1 MNTSRR
7 FRRLHC
13 LDLTFAARKVSS
25 TASTVRHRYA
35 WIIAALLACAI
46 PSHFASAATVIWTA
60 ASGTDTNWSNGAN
73 WSGAAAPTGADD
85 VKFFDTGTNLTIGLP
100 NTFVDGAF
108 TGSIGSLQLGQ
119 TNGFHT
125 IAIATGQ
132 TLNITNGHLNVG
144 TSTDINLVRN
154 LTNTFVGAGTLNFDN
169 TNFSL
174 ILAQGSAGGLSG
186 LRANLNL
193 SGLDNFTMNGS
204 RIGLGTTTL
213 PNPGNANQREAAFLT
228 LAKTNVI
235 RLSYAVPLNTYLT
248 SAAATNAIEMSH
260 NAGNNAGI
268 LSLLYL
274 GQTNVFYIDS
284 ISAGRTKASATSA
297 GVVQFNP
304 SLIGSSPVAFFRGVG
319 GNSSRVT
326 RWSIADMCTA
336 ASSAQVSVGTN
347 NFTGGTVN
355 ALIDTLSL
363 ARDTTAS
370 HTATPNIVG
379 VLTFDSGVIDAHTV
393 YAGNQSIGPS
403 GSSTPLV
410 GIINVNGTGLLTV
423 NSNLVL
429 GRTTLNSIAANRTT
443 GILNINGG
451 TVRAASIG
459 VGSFSTNNVIS
470 MTNATLVVSNSIGA
484 AGFGVTRFAISNSL
498 LQFSVSGATNA
509 YVTNLVTGGATNF
522 ITIGSAAVLPS
533 YPTQVTLVKYVGAI
547 AGAGFNFGLNPLP
560 PTAIGYLS
568 NNTAN
573 ASIDLVLTTDPRPV
587 IIDQPVGTAVDP
599 GTTVNFTVNAS
610 GAPTL
615 GYQWLKDGTNIT
627 DVGSFSG
634 TTTSNLT
641 VTSAQTTENGNYSVV
656 INNDYGSVTSSAA
669 ILFVSAGDVA
679 PFISVDPQS
688 QTILFGQGATFS
700 VSGAA
705 KPLPTYQWLKDN
717 VVIPNATNTSYSL
730 VNTTLSDEAGYSVIL
745 SNSVNSIT
753 SAVATLTVNIPP
765 VITNQPVSTS
775 VLNGGSASFT
785 VVAGGKPTPTYQWLK
800 NTFPVT
806 DATNATL
813 TLNPAVPTDAGT
825 YAVVVINSAGTATST
840 NVTLIVNSSMTISSL
855 FPANLSSGICVDT
868 PLKITFSTPP
878 VLGNAGK
885 IRIFN
890 ATNTAT
896 PVDTID
902 IGTSAPN
909 GAQPRLIAGATY
921 NTYPV
926 FISGN
931 TATIYPHLNVLTTNQ
946 TYYVTIENVV
956 NGTFKDGAGATF
968 TGISATNVWRFT
980 TKPTGP
986 ANATNIVIAA
996 DGSGDFNTVQGA
1008 IDFVPAANITPRTL
1022 NIRNGV
1028 YQEIVYVN
1036 QKNNLTFIG
1045 QDRNQTIITY
1055 PNNDSLNGGTS
1066 LRPSFRLQGNDN
1078 ALINLTSTN
1087 ATPRGGSQ
1095 AEALRTDG
1103 RRIVVFHTKLASFQD
1118 TMLNNNN
1125 GDLVYVEDTLI
1136 QGDTDFIWGGGTT
1149 FLTNSEIRCLSSG
1162 SHITQARTAAD
1173 TNGFSFVNSF
1183 LTRGSNTVTGCDFGR
1198 SLGFADGNVA
1208 FIGCQ
1213 IDDHII
1219 GWADSLARSWEFGN
1233 SNLPPVMPVA
1243 YNGVQLTNN
1252 DPRMLLAINATN
1264 WLYGWAPQ
1272 VLPLILTNPAS
1283 LSVAGGATAV
1293 FTVTAIGVPAP
1304 SYQWLKNGTNLT
1316 GQTGVTLTINSANV
1330 NDAGTY
1336 SVIVSNTVGSVTSTT
1351 ATLTVGNTA
1360 PTLSLDGTSVTI
1372 NVGEIINFGAAGTDP
1387 DVPIQSLTY
1396 SLTSGPTNATI
1407 NPTSGMFY
1415 FRPEVWQ
1422 SDTTNLFTFQ
1432 VTDDGAPNLSDSK
1445 NYTVVVNPL
1454 TQPLLN
1460 SSAYTGGQFSLSVNG
1475 QVGPDYAIQVSTNL
1489 SLGGWVTLYTTSS
1502 VAMPFT
1508 FVDTNA
1514 NSAPI
1519 QFYRVI
1525 VGPPLP

>member
-1 MNTSRR
+1 MNTPRR
-7 FRRLHC
+7 LRRLHC
-13 LDLTFAARKVSS
+13 LHLG
-25 TASTVRHRYA
+25 YA
-35 WIIAALLACAI
+35 WIIGALLACAL
-46 PSHFASAATVIWTA
+46 PASAANVIWTA

-73 WSGAAAPTGADD
+73 WSGASAPGGADD
-85 VKFFDTGTNLTIGLP
+85 VRFFDTGTNGTIGLP
-100 NTFVDGAF
+100 NSFVDGVFAG
-108 TGSIGSLQLGQ
+108 TIGSLQLGQ

-125 IAIATGQ
+125 IAIASGQ
-132 TLNITNGHLNVG
+132 TLNITNGNLIVG
-144 TSTDINLVRN
+144 TAGDINLVRN
-154 LTNTFVGAGTLNFDN
+154 LTNTILGASTLNFDN
-169 TNFSL
+169 TNFNL
-174 ILAQGSAGGLSG
+174 VLAQGSAGGLSG

-213 PNPGNANQREAAFLT
+213 PNPGSANQREAGFLQ
-228 LAKTNVI
+228 LARTNVI
-235 RLSYAVPLNTYLT
+235 RLSSAAPLNTYLT
-248 SAAATNAIEMSH
+248 SAGQNDAIEMSH
-260 NAGNNAGI
+260 NAGNNPGI

-274 GQTNVFYIDS
+274 GITNVFYIDS
-284 ISAGRTKASATSA
+284 ISAGRTKASANSA

-304 SLIGSSPVAFFRGVG
+304 GFIANSPVAYFRGIG

-326 RWSIADMCTA
+326 WWSIADMCTA
-336 ASSAQVSVGTN
+336 ASSSQVSVGTN

-363 ARDTTAS
+363 GRDTTAS
-370 HTATPNIVG
+370 HTATANIVG
-379 VLTFDSGVIDAHTV
+379 VLTFDTGVIDANTV
-393 YAGNQSIGPS
+393 YVGNQSLGPA
-403 GSSTPLV
+403 GSSTPIV
-410 GIINVNGTGLLTV
+410 GIINVNGSGLLTV

-429 GRTTLNSIAANRTT
+429 GRTTVNSIAANRTV
-443 GILNINGG
+443 GVLNINGG
-451 TVRAASIG
+451 TVRAASIS
-459 VGSFSTNNVIS
+459 VGAVSTNAVIA

-484 AGFGVTRFAISNSL
+484 AGFGVNRFNITNSL
-498 LQFSVSGATNA
+498 LQFSVSGATNC

-522 ITIGSAAVLPS
+522 ITIGSAAILPS
-533 YPTQVTLVKYVGAI
+533 YPTQVTLVKYVGSI
-547 AGAGFNFGLNPLP
+547 GGAGFNFGLNPLP

-573 ASIDLVLTTDPRPV
+573 ASVDLVLTTDPRPL
-587 IIDQPVGTAVDP
+587 ITAQPVGTAVDP
-599 GTTVNFTVNAS
+599 GTTVNFTVTAA

-615 GYQWLKDGTNIT
+615 TYQWLKDGTNIT
-627 DVGSFSG
+627 DVGSFTG

-641 VTSAQTTENGNYSVV
+641 VTSAQTTENGNYSVIV
-656 INNDYGSVTSSAA
+656 ANDYGSVTSSPA

-688 QTILFGQGATFS
+688 QTILFGQGATFN

-717 VVIPNATNTSYSL
+717 VVIPDATNTSYSI
-730 VNTTLSDEAGYSVIL
+730 VNATLSDEAGYSVIL

-785 VVAGGKPTPTYQWLK
+785 VVAGGKPVPTYQWLK
-800 NTFPVT
+800 NTFPIT

-813 TLNPAVPTDAGT
+813 TFNPAVPTDAGT
-825 YAVVVINSAGTATST
+825 YAVVVVNSAGSVSST
-840 NVTLIVNSSMTISSL
+840 NVTLIVNSAMTIASL
-855 FPANLSSGICVDT
+855 FPANLSSGVCVDT
-868 PLKITFSTPP
+868 PLKITFSVPP
-878 VLGNAGK
+878 VIGTAGK

-890 ATNTAT
+890 ATNSTT

-902 IGTSAPN
+902 LGLSAPN
-909 GAQPRLIAGATY
+909 GAQPRLIAGASY

-931 TATIYPHLNVLTTNQ
+931 TATIYPHLGVLATNQ

-956 NGTFKDGAGATF
+956 NGAFKDSAGATF

-1008 IDFVPAANITPRTL
+1008 VDFVPAANVTPRTL

-1045 QDRNQTIITY
+1045 QNREQTIITY

-1066 LRPSFRLQGNDN
+1066 LRPSFRLQANDS
-1078 ALINLTSTN
+1078 ALINLTTTN

-1103 RRIVVFHTKLASFQD
+1103 KRIVVLHAKLASYQD
-1118 TMLNNNN
+1118 TILNNNN
-1125 GDLVYVEDTLI
+1125 GDLVYVEDCLV

-1149 FLTNSEIRCLSSG
+1149 FFTNSEIRCLSTG
-1162 SHITQARTAAD
+1162 SHITQARTSAD
-1173 TNGFSFVNSF
+1173 TNGFSFVNCF

-1208 FIGCQ
+1208 FITCQ
-1213 IDDHII
+1213 IDDHIT

-1233 SNLPPVMPVA
+1233 SNLPPVMPVT
-1243 YNGVQLTNN
+1243 YNGVQLPIG
-1252 DPRMLLAINATN
+1252 DPRVALASSSTN
-1264 WLYGWAPQ
+1264 WLYGWVPQ
-1272 VLPLILTNPAS
+1272 TLPLILTNPAS

-1293 FTVTAIGVPAP
+1293 FTVVAVAVPAP

-1316 GQTGVTLTINSANV
+1316 GQTSATLTINSANV

-1336 SVIVSNTVGSVTSTT
+1336 SVIVSNIAGPVTSTT

-1360 PTLSLDGTSVTI
+1360 PSLSLDGSSVTI
-1372 NVGEIINFGAAGTDP
+1372 NVGEIINFGPAVTDP
-1387 DVPIQSLTY
+1387 DVPPQSLTF

-1407 NPTSGMFY
+1407 DPISGVFY
-1415 FRPEVWQ
+1415 FRPTVSQ
-1422 SDTTNLFTFQ
+1422 SDTTNVFTFQ
-1432 VTDDGAPNLSDSK
+1432 VTDDGTPPMSDTK

-1454 TQPLLN
+1454 TLPLLN

-1475 QVGPDYAIQVSTNL
+1475 QVGPDYAIQVTTNL
-1489 SLGGWVTLYTTSS
+1489 GLGGWTTLYTTSS
-1502 VAMPFT
+1502 IAMPFT

-1514 NSAPI
+1514 NAAPI